1 MNITIEE
8 KNELLSLVCEAMD
21 RREQKQEADKMV
33 FRRVCS
39 KLSEELRSFD
49 YAKPHEYRGVDGK
62 NHSYMKDISCHYR
75 IETAI
80 RSLVRIALQVD
91 TVAKMPSEKEAE
103 ILEFADSVL
112 KLKRTAHVKFDD
124 KDGLISDW
132 LAVLDCHPH
141 IHDYDDEEQRTE
153 DAGPDG
159 EGIEKFKK
167 HHHPLIVKPWLPN
180 VGDKVITLFLPVG
193 NGHGFVLGAYQPWQ

>member
-49 YAKPHEYRGVDGK
+49 YAKPDTYWGMDGK
-62 NHSYMKDISCHYR
+62 NHSYMRDISCHYR

-80 RSLVRIALQVD
+80 RSLIRIALQVD
-91 TVAKMPSEKEAE
+91 TVAKMPSEKENE
-103 ILEFADSVL
+103 ILEFTDSIL
-112 KLKRTAHVKFDD
+112 KLMKSLKEEVK
-124 KDGLISDW
+124 
-132 LAVLDCHPH
+132 
-141 IHDYDDEEQRTE
+141 
-153 DAGPDG
+153 
-159 EGIEKFKK
+159 
-167 HHHPLIVKPWLPN
+167 
-180 VGDKVITLFLPVG
+180 
-193 NGHGFVLGAYQPWQ
+193 

>member
-49 YAKPHEYRGVDGK
+49 YAKPHEYRGLDGK

-80 RSLVRIALQVD
+80 RSLIRIALQVD

-112 KLKRTAHVKFDD
+112 KLMKSLKEEVK
-124 KDGLISDW
+124 
-132 LAVLDCHPH
+132 
-141 IHDYDDEEQRTE
+141 
-153 DAGPDG
+153 
-159 EGIEKFKK
+159 
-167 HHHPLIVKPWLPN
+167 
-180 VGDKVITLFLPVG
+180 
-193 NGHGFVLGAYQPWQ
+193 

>member
-1 MNITIEE
+1 MSISVEE

-49 YAKPHEYRGVDGK
+49 YAKPHTYRGMDGK
-62 NHSYMKDISCHYR
+62 NHSYMRDISCHYR

-80 RSLVRIALQVD
+80 RALIRIALQVD

-103 ILEFADSVL
+103 ILKFTDSVL
-112 KLKRTAHVKFDD
+112 KLMKSLKEEVK
-124 KDGLISDW
+124 
-132 LAVLDCHPH
+132 
-141 IHDYDDEEQRTE
+141 
-153 DAGPDG
+153 
-159 EGIEKFKK
+159 
-167 HHHPLIVKPWLPN
+167 
-180 VGDKVITLFLPVG
+180 
-193 NGHGFVLGAYQPWQ
+193 